1 MDKDMTNTKL
11 LDAEPK
17 TATEPITNHSLASAI
32 ETKRVELLDVKH
44 QLEFQLNGVVN
55 QLHLIDQL
63 LHPEPEPK
71 PEPEPEPEPDN
82 TI

>member
-1 MDKDMTNTKL
+1 MGKPVDKFDK
-11 LDAEPK
+11 
-17 TATEPITNHSLASAI
+17 PIVINNLTIPPSVPMAAI
-32 ETKRVELLDVKH
+32 EAKQAELLGIKH

-63 LHPEPEPK
+63 LHPAPP
-71 PEPEPEPEPDN
+71 PTPDN

>member
-1 MDKDMTNTKL
+1 MCKHLT
-11 LDAEPK
+11 EPK
-17 TATEPITNHSLASAI
+17 PKPVTKPDTQQSIPIATI
-32 ETKRVELLDVKH
+32 EAKQAELLGIKH

-63 LHPEPEPK
+63 LHPEPP
-71 PEPEPEPEPDN
+71 PAPDN